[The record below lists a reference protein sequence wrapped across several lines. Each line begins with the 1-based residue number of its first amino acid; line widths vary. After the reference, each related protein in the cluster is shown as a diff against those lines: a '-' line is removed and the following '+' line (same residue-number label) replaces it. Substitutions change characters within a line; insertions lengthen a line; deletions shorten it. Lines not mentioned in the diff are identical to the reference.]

1 MKSTSKQAEK
11 ILYILYSFCAIASII
26 SMVSL
31 IVPWQ
36 HWAFT
41 LAVSSP
47 SVENCECILNGV
59 ATFSTFMGGNVRA
72 CHFGAYGLLPCIVFS
87 TIMASYHG
95 YRSCI
100 SRTLSPPRTVTLQR
114 VYRGSRGQRVTMSKE
129 SENFSYVLDK
139 TNLDDQIFNV
149 APKQRYL
156 FGHWMSM
163 SIATLFLCV
172 LSFCHTVV
180 ITDGYFKTCS
190 QYRNNLGKLLHST
203 GEEIKVIRNRLSCG
217 AIFDYMDYIQPDA
230 NNWRRGESINTGL
243 ALQLSITTSSINFF
257 LLIIICLINFYMKWK
272 KFY

>member
-1 MKSTSKQAEK
+1 MQSFEANEFMQECDMKSTSKQAEK

-59 ATFSTFMGGNVRA
+59 ATFNTFMGGNVRA

-114 VYRGSRGQRVTMSKE
+114 IYRGS
-129 SENFSYVLDK
+129 K

-172 LSFCHTVV
+172 LAFCHTVV

-203 GEEIKVIRNRLSCG
+203 GEEMKVIRNRLSCG

-230 NNWRRGESINTGL
+230 NNWRRAESINTGL
-243 ALQLSITTSSINFF
+243 ALQLSITTSSINFI
-257 LLIIICLINFYMKWK
+257 LLIIICSINFYMKWK
-272 KFY
+272 KF